1 MVIEIITILFFLV
14 LLILSAVALGSL
26 NGMSDKVSK
35 APAEGVKNED
45 NTKWKNA
52 RNSTVGV
59 LVMSVVTL
67 ILTVIKF
74 YFF

>member
-26 NGMSDKVSK
+26 NGMSD
-35 APAEGVKNED
+35 AVKQES
-45 NTKWKNA
+45 KWKNA
-52 RNSTVGV
+52 KNSTVGV

>member
-26 NGMSDKVSK
+26 NGMSDT
-35 APAEGVKNED
+35 VKQD
-45 NTKWKNA
+45 KKWTNA

-59 LVMSVVTL
+59 LVMSIVTL

>member
-26 NGMSDKVSK
+26 NGMSDTVKK
-35 APAEGVKNED
+35 APAEGVKKED
-45 NTKWKNA
+45 YTKWTNA

-59 LVMSVVTL
+59 LVMSVFTL
-67 ILTVIKF
+67 ILTSVKF

>member
-26 NGMSDKVSK
+26 NGMSD
-35 APAEGVKNED
+35 AVKKEK
-45 NTKWKNA
+45 KWTNA

-67 ILTVIKF
+67 ILTSVKF